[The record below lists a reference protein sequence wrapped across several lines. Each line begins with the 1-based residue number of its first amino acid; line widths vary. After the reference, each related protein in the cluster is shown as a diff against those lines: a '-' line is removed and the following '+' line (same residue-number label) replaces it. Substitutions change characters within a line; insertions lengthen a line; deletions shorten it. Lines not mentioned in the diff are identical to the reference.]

1 MSVNQKISLI
11 GLGKLGLSLACVMAK
26 SGRSVLGVDIIEEV
40 VQKVNH
46 GDPPMFEPGLKELLM
61 EVSGKTLEA
70 TTEIERAVN
79 ETDCSFILVQ
89 TPSLETGR
97 YSNEALFSVLTG
109 MCAEIKRTGKKGH
122 VIVVCSTVQPGTL
135 KDHIKPFVEKH
146 TGMTVGQDVFL
157 AYNPELV
164 ALGTTIKNFSNPD
177 FVLIGADD
185 DVTADNIRAVQN
197 SMTNNSPPF
206 HVMSIES
213 AELVKLTLNMYLTVK
228 ISYANL
234 VSQLVADMPGVNIDD
249 VMSAVG
255 SDSRIGSKF
264 IKAGPSFGGTCFPRD
279 VRAFKIFAED
289 RGKDA
294 DFPISIDHIN
304 KGQDDL
310 LAHQAISLAN
320 NNNLSNIVIVG
331 AAFKSS
337 TPILV
342 ESAAIK
348 LAHRLQ
354 DEGYSVTFVDDNV
367 TDVICPITGTRF
379 QKAQSIADAM
389 LAPSLVIMHH
399 GDKNYQEALLE
410 KADDSHIILD
420 CWGGMIGT
428 DISTAIYRLGRL
440 ERTN

>member
-1 MSVNQKISLI
+1 
-11 GLGKLGLSLACVMAK
+11 
-26 SGRSVLGVDIIEEV
+26 
-40 VQKVNH
+40 
-46 GDPPMFEPGLKELLM
+46 
-61 EVSGKTLEA
+61 
-70 TTEIERAVN
+70 
-79 ETDCSFILVQ
+79 
-89 TPSLETGR
+89 
-97 YSNEALFSVLTG
+97 
-109 MCAEIKRTGKKGH
+109 
-122 VIVVCSTVQPGTL
+122 
-135 KDHIKPFVEKH
+135 
-146 TGMTVGQDVFL
+146 
-157 AYNPELV
+157 
-164 ALGTTIKNFSNPD
+164 
-177 FVLIGADD
+177 
-185 DVTADNIRAVQN
+185 
-197 SMTNNSPPF
+197 
-206 HVMSIES
+206 
-213 AELVKLTLNMYLTVK
+213 MYLTVK

-389 LAPSLVIMHH
+389 FAPSLVIMHH

-420 CWGGMIGT
+420 CWGGMIDT
-428 DISTAIYRLGRL
+428 DISTAVYRLGRL